1 MRAILTVLTLTGLST
16 GIGFAA
22 DAKAGQ
28 VAFSTS
34 CKSCHGADGTPNPA
48 IAKAMKVEMKDL
60 KSPEVQSRSDAE
72 LKKVITDGQGK
83 MHAIASVTPAAADN
97 IVAYLRTLKK

>member
-1 MRAILTVLTLTGLST
+1 MRTILTILTFTALSM
-16 GIGFAA
+16 GVGFAA

-28 VAFSTS
+28 VAFNTS

-60 KSPEVQSRSDAE
+60 KSPEVQSLSDAE
-72 LKKVITDGQGK
+72 LKKVITEGQGK

-97 IVAYLRTLKK
+97 IVAYIRTLKK

>member
-1 MRAILTVLTLTGLST
+1 MRTILTILTLTAFST

-28 VAFSTS
+28 VAYSTS

-48 IAKAMKVEMKDL
+48 MAKALKVEIKDL
-60 KSPEVQSRSDAE
+60 KSPEVQSLSDAD

-83 MHAIASVTPAAADN
+83 MHPISSVTPAAADN
-97 IVAYLRTLKK
+97 IVAYIRTLKK

>member
-1 MRAILTVLTLTGLST
+1 MLTLTTLST
-16 GIGFAA
+16 GVGFAA

-34 CKSCHGADGTPNPA
+34 CRGCHGPDGTPNPA
-48 IAKAMKVEMKDL
+48 MAKAMKVEMKDL
-60 KSPEVQSRSDAE
+60 KSPEVQSRSDAD

-83 MHAIASVTPAAADN
+83 MHAIASVTPAAAEN
-97 IVAYLRTLKK
+97 IVAYIRTLKK

>member
-1 MRAILTVLTLTGLST
+1 MRTVLTILILTPLST
-16 GIGFAA
+16 GAVFAA

-48 IAKAMKVEMKDL
+48 MAKALKVEIKDL
-60 KSPEVQSRSDAE
+60 KSPDVQSRSDAD